1 MEPKYH
7 AKRNGLD
14 VVDVKDTPEDVFM
27 DSFLEDGDNG
37 FVEDM
42 EPDDSNI
49 PNEELRIK
57 ALQRAIDIAKL
68 LSNVTVED
76 VIEIAETVVD
86 YISNTEI

>member
-1 MEPKYH
+1 MKPKQH
-7 AKRNGLD
+7 SKRNGLN

-37 FVEDM
+37 FVDDM
-42 EPDDSNI
+42 EPGDNSI

-68 LSNVTVED
+68 MSNVTVED
-76 VIEIAETVVD
+76 VMKIAETVVD